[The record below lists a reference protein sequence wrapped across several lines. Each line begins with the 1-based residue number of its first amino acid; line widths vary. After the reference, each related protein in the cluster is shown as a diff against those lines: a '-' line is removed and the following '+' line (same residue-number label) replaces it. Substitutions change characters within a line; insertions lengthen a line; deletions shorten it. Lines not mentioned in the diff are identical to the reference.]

1 MVQYGTVN
9 AALYPRYSCTY
20 DGTYVWVAGSD
31 GNSSDAILDA
41 RVKEARRLSRLGLR
55 LGEDLHRRS
64 CSYGVVGVDWHLVL
78 HGVEILVEIVIWDK
92 FVFNGLTFLVDN
104 RVGVHSHWRLGS
116 CQH

>member
-1 MVQYGTVN
+1 MG
-9 AALYPRYSCTY
+9 L
-20 DGTYVWVAGSD
+20 DGQGD
-31 GNSSDAILDA
+31 
-41 RVKEARRLSRLGLR
+41 
-55 LGEDLHRRS
+55 DLHRRS
-64 CSYGVVGVDWHLVL
+64 CSYGVVGVDWDLVL

>member
-1 MVQYGTVN
+1 M
-9 AALYPRYSCTY
+9 
-20 DGTYVWVAGSD
+20 
-31 GNSSDAILDA
+31 
-41 RVKEARRLSRLGLR
+41 
-55 LGEDLHRRS
+55 
-64 CSYGVVGVDWHLVL
+64 DWHLVL